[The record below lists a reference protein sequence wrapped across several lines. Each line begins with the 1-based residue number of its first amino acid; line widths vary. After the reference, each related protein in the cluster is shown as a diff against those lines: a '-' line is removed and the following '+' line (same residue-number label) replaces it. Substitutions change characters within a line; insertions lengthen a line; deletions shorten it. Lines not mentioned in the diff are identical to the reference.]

1 MDRQANGINEVERRP
16 SKMLRETHRFGTNL
30 GSSCQV
36 QKMSC
41 EAFWKA
47 RASAVLRS
55 LHEQAERGESLMMA
69 ATLDIFPHVFPKR
82 ILVIRNLSMPTAN
95 HCLLSSQQVTHF

>member
-1 MDRQANGINEVERRP
+1 
-16 SKMLRETHRFGTNL
+16 
-30 GSSCQV
+30 
-36 QKMSC
+36 MSC

-69 ATLDIFPHVFPKR
+69 ATLDPQVSEKNTQPKY
-82 ILVIRNLSMPTAN
+82 AN
-95 HCLLSSQQVTHF
+95 NQLLPAINTPSDPFLKGWVY